1 MMMSHSLYWEWL
13 LLADFVAK
21 VGSSRWAVGYF
32 V

>member
-1 MMMSHSLYWEWL
+1 MT
-13 LLADFVAK
+13 DFVAK